1 MPKPTISSKKIK
13 NIKKNDTEEAVKIL
27 GIYFTKDLQTTINYD
42 WNRYLTNIEKQT
54 QHLFQKTSLFNRKSH
69 IS

>member
-1 MPKPTISSKKIK
+1 MPKSTISTKKIK
-13 NIKKNDTEEAVKIL
+13 NIKKNDTEEAVEIL

-54 QHLFQKTSLFNRKSH
+54 QQLFQKTSLFNRKSH